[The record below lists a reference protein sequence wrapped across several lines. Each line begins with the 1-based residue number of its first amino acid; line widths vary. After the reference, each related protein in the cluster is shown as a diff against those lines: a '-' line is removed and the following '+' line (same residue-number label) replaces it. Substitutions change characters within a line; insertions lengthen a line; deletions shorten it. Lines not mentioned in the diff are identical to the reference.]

1 MLTDEFA
8 IDKTVITGSEG
19 NELVIYYLEFN
30 GGKDV
35 ITNLSFD
42 EIKRLSAFLNEYIK
56 KEGGVR

>member
-19 NELVIYYLEFN
+19 NELVMYYLEFN
-30 GGKDV
+30 GDKDV

-56 KEGGVR
+56 KKGGEA